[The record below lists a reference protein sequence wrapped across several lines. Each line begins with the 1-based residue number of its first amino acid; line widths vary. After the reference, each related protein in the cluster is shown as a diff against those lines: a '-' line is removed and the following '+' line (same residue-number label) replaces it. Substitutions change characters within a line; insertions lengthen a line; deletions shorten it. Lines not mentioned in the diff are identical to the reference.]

1 MVNGSTK
8 CAGVLAETPYE
19 KPPNLRSN
27 LQRPLFFETTRP
39 LGLFRR
45 ISDFKQSDRTNII
58 VNVPKQYHLL
68 QMVR

>member
-1 MVNGSTK
+1 MVNGSTYSLEN
-8 CAGVLAETPYE
+8 CSRNERRFLLAIKSTFFT
-19 KPPNLRSN
+19 LG
-27 LQRPLFFETTRP
+27 FETTRP